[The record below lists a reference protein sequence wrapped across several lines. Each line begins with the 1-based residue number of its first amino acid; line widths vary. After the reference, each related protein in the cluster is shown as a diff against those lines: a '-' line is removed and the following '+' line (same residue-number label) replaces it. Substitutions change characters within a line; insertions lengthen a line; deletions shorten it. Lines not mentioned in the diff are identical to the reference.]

1 MSSPELYDRLHVKT
15 PRARVVR
22 VINDHE
28 RRVIDLERGLVELG
42 VALHADDEALKELV
56 DEQQKLIHGL
66 SERLCRFDGLTKMTR
81 WARRSTS
88 RPGRPCRCGA
98 GRSGSR

>member
-1 MSSPELYDRLHVKT
+1 MPTPELDDRLHVKT

-42 VALHADDEALKELV
+42 VALHADDGALKELV
-56 DEQQKLIHGL
+56 DAQQHMIEEL
-66 SERLCRFDGLTKMTR
+66 EARLRRFDGVTR
-81 WARRSTS
+81 WMRLHWFVT
-88 RPGRPCRCGA
+88 GRLP
-98 GRSGSR
+98 